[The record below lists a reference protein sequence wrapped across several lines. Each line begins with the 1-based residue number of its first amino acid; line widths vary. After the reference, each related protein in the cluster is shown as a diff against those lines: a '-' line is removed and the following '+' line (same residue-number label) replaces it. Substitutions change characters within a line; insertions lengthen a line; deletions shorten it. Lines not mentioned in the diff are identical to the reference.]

1 MRVDT
6 EVHADAER
14 CRTLSRERLIRKA
27 ARHVGVSNSHHQSD
41 AQDAI
46 WTTFAR
52 CGQCEERSMPFSDRV
67 YDPETLALM
76 TRVLDETWQAVLS
89 KSVYRALDPTR
100 TRRAMALLIMK
111 AVDDGQ
117 RDPDHLKQVAMLAV
131 EGRSTST

>member
-1 MRVDT
+1 
-6 EVHADAER
+6 
-14 CRTLSRERLIRKA
+14 
-27 ARHVGVSNSHHQSD
+27 
-41 AQDAI
+41 
-46 WTTFAR
+46 
-52 CGQCEERSMPFSDRV
+52 MPFSDRV